1 MLFLNNVVFHWLNA
15 PANASVAV
23 VQLAIAIAAWL
34 VAVVPTLL
42 VALWIWGRPHK
53 RAALIATG
61 LAASAALACN
71 QLLGALW
78 YEPRPF
84 VAHIGRSLMAHAA
97 DNSFPSDHVTV
108 MATVAVGLIATRA
121 APRWGFGLFAAAITV
136 AWARIFV
143 GVHFPIDMVASLGV
157 AAVFGAFSILLVT
170 PVRSLAMPIVDPMYE
185 AVLLRLT
192 QALSIPSPHSRQTRP
207 FKENQ
212 SDQT

>member
-15 PANASVAV
+15 PAGAPVAL
-23 VQLAIAIAAWL
+23 VQLAIAIATWL

-42 VALWIWGRPHK
+42 VALWIWGHPHK

-84 VAHIGRSLMAHAA
+84 MAHIGRSLMAHAA
-97 DNSFPSDHVTV
+97 DNSFPSDHATF
-108 MATVAVGLIATRA
+108 MATVAIGLIATRGG
-121 APRWGFGLFAAAITV
+121 PRWGVALLVAAITV
-136 AWARIFV
+136 AWARIYL

-157 AAVFGAFSILLVT
+157 AIVFGASSVLLVA
-170 PVRSLAMPIVDPMYE
+170 PIRCLAMPIIEPIYDSVSLWLM
-185 AVLLRLT
+185 
-192 QALSIPSPHSRQTRP
+192 QALSIPSPHRQTRP

-212 SDQT
+212 SDKI